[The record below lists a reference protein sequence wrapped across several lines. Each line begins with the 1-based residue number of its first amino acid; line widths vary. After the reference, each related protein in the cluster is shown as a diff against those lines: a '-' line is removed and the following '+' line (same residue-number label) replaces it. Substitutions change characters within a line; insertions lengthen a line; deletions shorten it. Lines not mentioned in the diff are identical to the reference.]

1 MVFPAPTHVE
11 DSPKRI
17 RVLFGGEFIV
27 DTRKAKLVWEQRYY
41 PTYYFPHSELS
52 AEYLQPVSEHSN
64 DGDVYD
70 LIIAS
75 KKATG
80 AVTKYTNSSHKH
92 LNGLLKINFNDADAW
107 FEEDQQIYVHPKDPY
122 KRVDI
127 LSSSRHIRVE
137 VEGVEVANTHS
148 PKILFE
154 TGLPIRSYLP
164 KTDCRLDLL
173 VPSDLTTS
181 CPYKAS
187 LTRSM
192 HGSHA
197 DDWTLFRETLSI
209 TTSKFRLTGWS
220 KTSSGGT
227 KPPTLECSTISG
239 LLAFY
244 DERVDV
250 FVDDEKQERPNTLF
264 WQKGELHFRPT
275 VE

>member
-1 MVFPAPTHVE
+1 MVFPAPAHVE

-17 RVLFGGEFIV
+17 RVLFGGEFVV

-41 PTYYFPHSELS
+41 PTYFFPHSELS
-52 AEYLQPVSEHSN
+52 AEYLQLVSEHPN

-75 KKATG
+75 KKAAG

-92 LNGLLKINFNDADAW
+92 LNGLLKINFSDADAW

-137 VEGVEVANTHS
+137 VEGVEVANTRA
-148 PKILFE
+148 PKLLFE
-154 TGLPIRSYLP
+154 TGLPVRSYLP

-181 CPYKAS
+181 CPYKADAQYYHVQVS
-187 LTRSM
+187 P
-192 HGSHA
+192 
-197 DDWTLFRETLSI
+197 D
-209 TTSKFRLTGWS
+209 RLVENVVWWY
-220 KTSSGGT
+220 KT
-227 KPPTLECSTISG
+227 PTLECSAISG
-239 LLAFY
+239 LAAFY

-250 FVDDEKQERPNTLF
+250 FVDGEKQKQPNTLF